1 MIRKVDIW
9 IETSANNYE
18 KIELFNDEKISI
30 TLSVQNIQ
38 DISKVYTDYSQSFTV
53 PATPLNNRI
62 FEHFY
67 ESAVNGTI
75 DHNKRRL
82 AFIEVE
88 LTPFRT
94 GKIQLEKAN
103 MKHNRVESYTITF
116 YGDLVTLKDKF
127 GTDKL
132 KDLDYSSINHTYT
145 GAEVQ
150 NRITT
155 TTDTYDVRYPLIS
168 SNRLWVVTGG
178 GSDDITSTG
187 HHMNYTELFP
197 AVRVKSLFD
206 LIETKYSVTFTG
218 NFLSDN
224 RFKKLFLWYKNTDVN
239 TTWSQPLDFVFNTSS
254 LVDNDPNARVL
265 GNTLMI
271 KQPAIIKK
279 TNIVI
284 FMPVTLIAYKI
295 EVYRNYGLYSTWEYD
310 GTIGGY
316 FTVYTSKEV
325 DYSEQTYSFK
335 IISENPLTVRPKV
348 LIYRQSTTYGQSL
361 EITCNNITT
370 TNVTDLSIKAP
381 DITISDFFSG
391 ILKEFNLT
399 CYATAI
405 NSFRIEP
412 LDDWYSQGAII
423 DVTKYV
429 DIDNIEISRP
439 QLYKSISFEYQKSE
453 SFLNVGFANANN
465 SRGYGDSKA
474 NYDYDGQELKIEQPF
489 ENLLH
494 TKFTGTQF
502 QVAYTLDK
510 AYNKYIP
517 KPCLLYMYDSQS
529 CSFKFDNNTT
539 VATITNYM
547 PFGQEVFANGSVY
560 TSNFSSHAGT
570 LTGEQN
576 NTLFATYYF
585 SYLANLF
592 NLKQRLTTV
601 RMILPISLVTSIKL
615 NDRVI
620 IRDKRYIINN
630 ITTDLTTGEVNAIL
644 LNDFRPIMTA
654 PQISISSSG
663 GTYSYPVNVPNG
675 ASQVDLS
682 STTSGVTITP
692 STMTTTGYVDLYVPA
707 NPTSLDVRITESGD
721 IRITEDGSQRITEEY
736 TSVLVDIT
744 HTYNGTSE
752 TIYLIQE

>member
-1 MIRKVDIW
+1 MIRKVDIY
-9 IETSANNYE
+9 IETSANNYS
-18 KIELFNDEKISI
+18 KLELFNDEKISI

-53 PATPLNNRI
+53 PATPINNRI

-67 ESAVNGTI
+67 ESAVDGTI

-88 LTPFRT
+88 LTPFRS

-132 KDLDYSSINHTYT
+132 KDLDYTTINHTYT

-150 NRITT
+150 SRITT
-155 TTDTYDVRYPLIS
+155 TTDTYNVRYPLIS
-168 SNRLWVVTGG
+168 SERIWVITGG
-178 GSDDITSTG
+178 GSQDITSTG

-206 LIETKYSVTFTG
+206 LIATKYSVTFTG
-218 NFLSDN
+218 NFLSDD
-224 RFKKLFLWYKNTDVN
+224 RFKKLFLWYKNSDVN
-239 TTWSQPLDFVFNTSS
+239 TTWSQPLDLTFESFV
-254 LVDNDPNARVL
+254 DRDPNAYIN
-265 GNTLMI
+265 GDSISI
-271 KQPAIIKK
+271 KQPSTVKK
-279 TNIVI
+279 TDIV
-284 FMPVTLIAYKI
+284 AYISSATGIRFKI
-295 EVYRNYGLYSTWEYD
+295 EVYKNYGLLSTHEYD
-310 GTIGGY
+310 GTVGGY
-316 FTVYTSKEV
+316 FTIYSSKAV
-325 DYSEQTYSFK
+325 DNSFQTYSFK
-335 IISENPLTVRPKV
+335 LISENPLTIRPAIQV
-348 LIYRQSTTYGQSL
+348 YRQGTSYGLSL
-361 EITCNNITT
+361 DVRCDSLTT
-370 TNVTDLSIKAP
+370 TNVTDLSLKAP
-381 DITISDFFSG
+381 DMTIADFFSG

-399 CYATAI
+399 CYATAV

-412 LDDWYSQGAII
+412 LDDWYSQGAVI
-423 DVTKYV
+423 DVTKHV
-429 DIDNIEISRP
+429 DIDNIEIGRP
-439 QLYKSISFEYQKSE
+439 QLYKSISFEYEKSE
-453 SFLNVGFANANN
+453 SFLNVAFANANN
-465 SRGYGDSKA
+465 LRGYGDTSLK
-474 NYDYDGQELKIEQPF
+474 YEYDGQELIIKQPF

-494 TKFTGTQF
+494 TKFTSTNF
-502 QVAYTLDK
+502 QVAYALDK
-510 AYNKYIP
+510 SYNKYIP

-547 PFGQEVFANGSVY
+547 PFGQEVASNGQVF
-560 TSNFSSHAGT
+560 TSNFSADAGT

-592 NLKQRLTTV
+592 NLKNRLTTV

-630 ITTDLTTGEVNAIL
+630 ITTDITTGEVNAVL
-644 LNDFRPIMTA
+644 LNDFRPIMNA
-654 PQISISSSG
+654 PQLLIASGG
-663 GTYSYPVNVPNG
+663 GTYQYPVDIPNG
-675 ASQVDLS
+675 ETSVALS
-682 STTSGVTITP
+682 STTSGVTLTP
-692 STMTTTGYVDLYVPA
+692 SSVTASGYVSLYVPA
-707 NPTSLDVRITESGD
+707 NPTSLDVRITEDSD
-721 IRITEDGSQRITEEY
+721 VRISEDGSQRITESY
-736 TSVLVDIT
+736 TSGLIDIT
-744 HTYNGTSE
+744 HTYSSGSE